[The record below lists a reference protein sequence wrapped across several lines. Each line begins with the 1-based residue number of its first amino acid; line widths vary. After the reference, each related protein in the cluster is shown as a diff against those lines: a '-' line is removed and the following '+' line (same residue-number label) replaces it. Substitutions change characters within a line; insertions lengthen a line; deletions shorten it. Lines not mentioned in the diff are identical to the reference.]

1 MVLDL
6 YQYGIRNHLRGVRKT
21 WHTPLLLLLP
31 FDTDSFMY
39 EIESLWVKH

>member
-1 MVLDL
+1 MVPDL
-6 YQYGIRNHLRGVRKT
+6 YQYEIRNHLRGVRKT
-21 WHTPLLLLLP
+21 WHTPLLLLP